1 MLVLD
6 FMVHYS
12 ARTSDVR
19 ELVLEI
25 LHNEEHICQDK
36 DMSVVVCKLN
46 PARVKMQAKAWVK
59 NSDYWNTRF
68 DLLEN
73 MKDIL
78 MENGIDIS

>member
-1 MLVLD
+1 
-6 FMVHYS
+6 
-12 ARTSDVR
+12 
-19 ELVLEI
+19 
-25 LHNEEHICQDK
+25 
-36 DMSVVVCKLN
+36 MSVVVCKLN

>member
-1 MLVLD
+1 
-6 FMVHYS
+6 MVQKLQKY
-12 ARTSDVR
+12 
-19 ELVLEI
+19 VLEI
-25 LHNEEHICQDK
+25 LREDERICQDK

>member
-6 FMVHYS
+6 FMVHYG
-12 ARTSDVR
+12 AETAKVR
-19 ELVLEI
+19 KIVLEI
-25 LHNEEHICQDK
+25 LMEEERICQDK

-68 DLLEN
+68 DILEK
-73 MKDIL
+73 MKDVL